1 MADSRGSID
10 QATGGGMESHTYYLL
25 AADLLLVTH
34 ALFVAFV
41 IFGLLFVLV
50 GRFLGWSWVRNLWF
64 RIAHLAAISVVVL
77 QSWFG
82 MICPLTTWEMA
93 LRDKA
98 GDAVYDGTFVSHWIS
113 SILYYN
119 VPAWVFV
126 VGYTLFGLLVV
137 IAWIW
142 VRPYTPAKIR
152 RSLQHED
159 RIP

>member
-93 LRDKA
+93 LRNKA
-98 GDAVYDGTFVSHWIS
+98 GHAVYDGTFVSHWIS

-142 VRPYTPAKIR
+142 VRPRTPAK
-152 RSLQHED
+152 LQ
-159 RIP
+159 RF